1 MPGDWWDA
9 CCMRGACDG
18 GRGGTVLL
26 LGGVP
31 VGELLVVWWNFVA
44 RTPGGVVAVL
54 AVLEADGLG
63 TVGGAGRAAGGGGA
77 GCQPTA
83 SGATVMAAGAAAAGG
98 ISRQSRPKH
107 GRNRGVGVE
116 VGF

>member
-63 TVGGAGRAAGGGGA
+63 TVGGCR
-77 GCQPTA
+77 A
-83 SGATVMAAGAAAAGG
+83 SGWRRGRWMSADCGRRDGDGG
-98 ISRQSRPKH
+98 WGGCGWRD
-107 GRNRGVGVE
+107 
-116 VGF
+116 